1 MKRQAFIICG
11 ITALILGAIF
21 IACSSNANMSN
32 NMRGNYELRGT
43 DITSCKTETRSA
55 DEGEDKT
62 YVHVLEYEATD
73 GGNLHLKDVNL
84 VVSCSLQAMD
94 VKTSLEGDVITIDEY
109 EITGDVVSTCV
120 CPVDFDVTVG
130 PLEDG
135 DYTLVYC
142 ISGQEQARISLHY
155 DSSLKGSYTIPV
167 AEPGGSNE
175 PVFMEVDGIRYGNYP
190 SSSPHTVWVAEKLDY
205 NTMLGTYKG
214 DIVIP
219 SQITYEGTTYTV
231 TTIGTIAFYNCQEL
245 HSVSIPNSVTQIS
258 DEAFGQSGIKSINI
272 PESVTTIGRDAFHAC
287 KYLERISLSQKIEDI
302 GSSAF
307 SECSSLTSVQLPE
320 GLSQLS
326 GELFMYC
333 SNLKSIV
340 IPEGPATIWFYVFMH
355 CINLESVTLPA
366 STKKIFGGAF
376 LDCPS
381 LTKIYSLN
389 PEAPEISSKSDEV
402 FDESVMQNATLYV
415 PKGSKESYSKADYWN
430 RFVHIEELEE

>member
-287 KYLERISLSQKIEDI
+287 KYLERISLPQKIEDI
-302 GSSAF
+302 GNSAF

-320 GLSQLS
+320 GLFQLS
-326 GELFMYC
+326 NELFSYC
-333 SNLKSIV
+333 SNLKSII
-340 IPEGPATIWFYVFMH
+340 IPEGPATIWFSVFRG

-366 STKKIFGGAF
+366 SVQKMFGGAF